1 MAGTIRKRV
10 WTNRNGEVRI
20 VWQADYFDQRR
31 QRHKKQFPT
40 KKAADAWLSQAK
52 IEVRDGTHT
61 PDSASTTIGEAA
73 ELWLQRCRTNAL
85 ERGSLRTYEQYVRL
99 AIAPLLGQ
107 LRLSRLTAAMVEDF
121 RDDLLAAYAYLRAQR
136 ILAAL
141 RQVLKHAQGRGL
153 VAQNVASGVR
163 IGERPRDSEQLEIGR
178 SIPTREEAARL
189 FTGADGWLRIMLLLA
204 ASTGMR
210 SSELRGLT
218 WEAVDLKAERIV
230 VRNRA
235 DQWGTSGKPKSKAGQ
250 RTLDLTPTVAAELR
264 QWWATPG
271 RHPVYVFPGRGGT
284 KPRNPSTVT
293 KAVADLQIRLGIT
306 RTAKAKAKTTMIKPK
321 YVLHELRHFF
331 ASALIELGYTSKRL
345 QVVMG
350 HNKAATTYDIYGH
363 LFAEPGDRKER
374 LAALESFVF
383 AKPG

>member
-1 MAGTIRKRV
+1 MAGTIRKRT
-10 WTNRNGEVRI
+10 WTNRNGEVRT

-31 QRHKKQFPT
+31 QRHKKQFTT

-61 PDSASTTIGEAA
+61 PDSASATIGEAA
-73 ELWLQRCRTNAL
+73 ELWLQRCRANGL
-85 ERGSLRTYEQYVRL
+85 ERGSLRTYEQYLRL
-99 AIAPLLGQ
+99 AIVPRLGQ
-107 LRLSRLTAAMVEDF
+107 TRLSRLTAGMVEEF
-121 RDDLLAAYAYLRAQR
+121 RDDLLECCAYLRARR
-136 ILAAL
+136 ILGAL

-153 VAQNVASGVR
+153 AAQNVASGVR
-163 IGERPRDSEQLEIGR
+163 INDRPRDSQQLEIGR

-189 FTGADGWLRIMLLLA
+189 FTGADGWLRIMILLA
-204 ASTGMR
+204 ASTGLR
-210 SSELRGLT
+210 SGELRGLT
-218 WEAVDLKAERIV
+218 WDAVDLKAERIV
-230 VRNRA
+230 VRSRA
-235 DQWGTSGKPKSKAGQ
+235 DQWGTAGKPKSKAGQ
-250 RTLDLTPTVAAELR
+250 RTLDLTPAVAAELR

-271 RHPVYVFPGRGGT
+271 RHPVYVFPGRDGI
-284 KPRNPSTVT
+284 KPLAPSTVAI
-293 KAVADLQIRLGIT
+293 AVADLQVKLGIT
-306 RTAKAKAKTTMIKPK
+306 KTVKAKGKPAVKPK

-363 LFAEPGDRKER
+363 LFPEPGDRKER

-383 AKPG
+383 GKPS